1 MLIIG
6 LIILAAPV
14 LSVYMDKAGT
24 AMFFYSGKA
33 HCDKDRKNRIVR
45 CVLSMMIFGMISLT
59 GYMNGCA
66 MSKQE
71 RLAEELDGQQPGGI
85 EGKVY
90 EIRQSGDEW
99 RVYVYA
105 EWITFGGGDSEET
118 VEYRGRSKVLLY
130 MEDVGSL
137 KTGMKLTLSCS
148 LSRPDSADNP
158 GEFDAREYYSHKGI
172 YIVGKDISILECGE
186 DYSRIGDILFRLRIK
201 SGEITDSVFGETDG
215 SVIKA
220 MLLGDK
226 SGIDRDTKKLFQMN
240 GIAHILAISGVKTQN
255 LAIPLTRRTR
265 INSAFMPLHIA
276 KIYILKLCLDE
287 EIIPRCRFP
296 CSRGYFRKCIK
307 WQKKQ

>member
-33 HCDKDRKNRIVR
+33 HGDKDRKNRIVR
-45 CVLSMMIFGMISLT
+45 CVLSMMIFGMILLT

-186 DYSRIGDILFRLRIK
+186 DYSRIGDSLFRLRIK

-226 SGIDRDTKKLFQMN
+226 SG
-240 GIAHILAISGVKTQN
+240 H
-255 LAIPLTRRTR
+255 
-265 INSAFMPLHIA
+265 
-276 KIYILKLCLDE
+276 
-287 EIIPRCRFP
+287 
-296 CSRGYFRKCIK
+296 
-307 WQKKQ
+307 

>member
-14 LSVYMDKAGT
+14 LAVYTDNAGT
-24 AMFFYSGKA
+24 AMFFYGDNVDPGKRS
-33 HCDKDRKNRIVR
+33 KDRMTR
-45 CVLSMMIFGMISLT
+45 CVFSIAIFGLIALT
-59 GYMNGCA
+59 GYMNGYA

-71 RLAEELDGQQPGGI
+71 RLADELDGQQPGGI

-105 EWITFGGGDSEET
+105 EWITFGGGDSEDT

-186 DYSRIGDILFRLRIK
+186 DYSRVGDILFRLRIK
-201 SGEITDSVFGETDG
+201 SGEITDSVFGEKDG

-255 LAIPLTRRTR
+255 LAIPLTRGNR

-296 CSRGYFRKCIK
+296 CSRGYFRKGIN

>member
-33 HCDKDRKNRIVR
+33 HGDKDRKNRIVR

-148 LSRPDSADNP
+148 LSRPDSADK
-158 GEFDAREYYSHKGI
+158 R
-172 YIVGKDISILECGE
+172 
-186 DYSRIGDILFRLRIK
+186 
-201 SGEITDSVFGETDG
+201 
-215 SVIKA
+215 
-220 MLLGDK
+220 
-226 SGIDRDTKKLFQMN
+226 
-240 GIAHILAISGVKTQN
+240 
-255 LAIPLTRRTR
+255 
-265 INSAFMPLHIA
+265 
-276 KIYILKLCLDE
+276 
-287 EIIPRCRFP
+287 
-296 CSRGYFRKCIK
+296 
-307 WQKKQ
+307 